1 MRRTGIRK
9 AVLVT
14 MQTNSYGKLCVDIL
28 SVAYGWWIK
37 YTLNMLDVSDVI
49 MDVIDLYVKNI
60 KC

>member
-28 SVAYGWWIK
+28 SVACGWWIK

-49 MDVIDLYVKNI
+49 MDVVDLYVKHI
-60 KC
+60 KF